1 MTTPAI
7 AAAAAPQLTQ
17 LRPPP
22 PFDFDNPGSWT
33 TWLLQYEDYTFA
45 TGHYTAPPEV
55 QVRSMLYC
63 MGPQARASYSQPRR
77 WVTPSSKTLP
87 PSKKRLPTISFIRP
101 TSCTKRPAF
110 TAVLKNRA
118 KLPMPSTRLSARW

>member
-7 AAAAAPQLTQ
+7 TATPQLTQ

-55 QVRSMLYC
+55 QVSSMLYC
-63 MGPQARASYSQPRR
+63 MGPQARVVLATTPLGDSELKDVAAVKKAFSDHFIHPPNELYETARFHRR
-77 WVTPSSKTLP
+77 
-87 PSKKRLPTISFIRP
+87 
-101 TSCTKRPAF
+101 AQG
-110 TAVLKNRA
+110 RA
-118 KLPMPSTRLSARW
+118 KRPMPSTRLSAQW